1 MEEEYY
7 TPLHRLMRYFE
18 MIIIIDSTGNE
29 YEQLTCLLLVVVVG
43 LLLEVML
50 ELASLLFS
58 PLVEPDA
65 VLDVN
70 DTDAA
75 GVDPVVKVVVKQEDA
90 FEFVEAA
97 MTPLVVAAVECTTD
111 ELAIRSESLSDISE
125 LLEELSLMSQ

>member
-1 MEEEYY
+1 M
-7 TPLHRLMRYFE
+7 
-18 MIIIIDSTGNE
+18 
-29 YEQLTCLLLVVVVG
+29 VVVG

-75 GVDPVVKVVVKQEDA
+75 GVDPVVNVVVK
-90 FEFVEAA
+90 
-97 MTPLVVAAVECTTD
+97 
-111 ELAIRSESLSDISE
+111 
-125 LLEELSLMSQ
+125 